1 MRFLF
6 SLTGFLSLLNET
18 GHVSLD
24 VVGLIPALGEPFD
37 IVNGAWYTIEGDVTN
52 ATMSFSST
60 LPIVGWAST
69 GGKWIVKYRR
79 VGKLTKVG
87 KELKVTEIKTSLEAI
102 GRKLEELRFS
112 EADVSK
118 LTEDLS
124 TVVSISTE
132 GKADILLFDKFLEN
146 PDLVKAWKLLQN
158 APEGIRKG
166 VKSLTTVS
174 KFANEGIALTF
185 KALEDGVSIL
195 NKNGDEVGKLIKEGT
210 EEILEISDDFI
221 LASTSSK
228 PLDGIKVVSNA
239 SDGEKF
245 INVSFIK
252 TADGSL
258 AFVEDVSSYG
268 SDLVKNAIKRRGDLR
283 TVLTGIKATEDAHH
297 IIPVQLLKENDVVK
311 LAVEGGFKFNTAA
324 NGIAIEKFI
333 KSTGK
338 GRHGPH
344 PFYTSQITAALTEW
358 AQFAKNNNIY
368 NATEAE
374 KFLTKLID
382 GDEFYDGIRK
392 IIKDT
397 ENLGPPNYKINS
409 INLNLPSFN

>member
-1 MRFLF
+1 VGNNEIAGEGIKHSLRRVKGFIKNGKYTLYATEFSEEMAQVYAFLRNSSAVSSENF
-6 SLTGFLSLLNET
+6 IQAYRNINTLAVHYGEPVQRALTLLSKNATDKVIFIKVVDKLKQ
-18 GHVSLD
+18 LD
-24 VVGLIPALGEPFD
+24 ESIGGNLTTFFDDIITNPALASAFAR
-37 IVNGAWYTIEGDVTN
+37 NEG
-52 ATMSFSST
+52 
-60 LPIVGWAST
+60 
-69 GGKWIVKYRR
+69 
-79 VGKLTKVG
+79 
-87 KELKVTEIKTSLEAI
+87 
-102 GRKLEELRFS
+102 
-112 EADVSK
+112 
-118 LTEDLS
+118 
-124 TVVSISTE
+124 
-132 GKADILLFDKFLEN
+132 
-146 PDLVKAWKLLQN
+146 LVDGWKLLQN
-158 APEGIRKG
+158 APDGIRKAI
-166 VKSLTTVS
+166 KSLTTVS
-174 KFANEGIALTF
+174 KFADEGIELTF
-185 KALEDGVSIL
+185 EAIQDGARIL

-239 SDGEKF
+239 SDAEKF
-245 INVSFIK
+245 INLSFIK

-268 SDLVKNAIKRRGDLR
+268 SDLVKNTIKKRGDLR

-344 PFYTSQITAALTEW
+344 PLYTSQITAALTEW

-368 NATEAE
+368 NAKEAE

-397 ENLGPPNYKINS
+397 ENLTPPNNKINS